1 MLGERLRTTRP
12 IGIEVPRSTDYLW
25 AMVITVWSLCRDVR
39 AGMTRRSRGRDQG
52 RWVLALASC
61 LLVLAS
67 GPQLQAAETRSALT
81 HDELMAPDGTVVD
94 VVDNSWFLPV
104 GESTAAVHRFEG
116 TLTVPRAEMQRSSY
130 AYAIQRNFPGFSVG
144 FVSSDGYLIP
154 INRSIIMNPGNWS
167 LILSPGRVWSE
178 PGDEGL
184 SRASFPFTLASPP
197 DRLFGGGEAHNGVAT
212 FLFDDTIVS
221 SFRFQI
227 TQETA
232 PDGNIYDMWGQL
244 PMEYRPGTVDG
255 AAEAAKDCADELAA
269 QVPVVPWSYLEAR
282 ADAEVLDSF
291 TAGLAQGEISAA
303 GLVIDGVL
311 YLQPSR
317 TRSGDYPYPQYM
329 QHAGMS
335 VSKSIGAGVSML
347 WLAEKY
353 GEDVFDLRIADY
365 LDITADHNGWDDVT
379 FGDALNMATGVGD
392 NSPEREP
399 NDIYANESGPN
410 YEDFYLGET
419 TAEKL
424 GAAFAAA
431 DYSWGPNEV
440 VRYTSSQT
448 FVLSAAMDAYLK
460 TMEGPDAD
468 LWTTMTEEVFRPIGI
483 HHMTMM
489 EIPNDGG
496 STPLMSS
503 GLRLTVDDVAKIT
516 TLLQNSGRH
525 NGEQI
530 LHAARTNDAL
540 YRTGE
545 LAGLPTGKSFRDGD
559 QAYHSSFW
567 SIPHRTANGTY
578 FQVPFM
584 SGAGGITIFLTPN
597 GVSTFVFTD
606 SGQDT
611 YSLNSPAVAEAIRA
625 YPEPGLPNV
634 SLTPNGF
641 EALNIIVLA
650 SIALGLLATVA
661 LIAHHTHLRRQIN
674 PR

>member
-1 MLGERLRTTRP
+1 M
-12 IGIEVPRSTDYLW
+12 
-25 AMVITVWSLCRDVR
+25 
-39 AGMTRRSRGRDQG
+39 
-52 RWVLALASC
+52 LAL
-61 LLVLAS
+61 VLS
-67 GPQLQAAETRSALT
+67 PQIQAAEARTTLT

-104 GESTAAVHRFEG
+104 GESNAAIHRFEG

-130 AYAIQRNFPGFSVG
+130 AYAIQRSFPGFSVG

-154 INRSIIMNPGNWS
+154 IDRSIIMNPGNWS
-167 LILSPGRVWSE
+167 MILSPGRVWSE
-178 PGDEGL
+178 PGDDGF

-197 DRLFGGGEAHNGVAT
+197 ERLFGGGEAHNGVAT
-212 FLFDDTIVS
+212 FLFDDSIVS

-232 PDGNIYDMWGQL
+232 ADGNIYDMWGQL
-244 PMEYRPGTVDG
+244 PMEYRPGTIDG
-255 AAEAAKDCADELAA
+255 AAEVAGGFAEELAA
-269 QVPVVPWSYLEAR
+269 QVPVAPWSDLEAR
-282 ADAEVLDSF
+282 VDAEVLDSF
-291 TAGLAQGEISAA
+291 TAGLAQEEISAA
-303 GLVIDGVL
+303 GLVVDGVL

-317 TRSGDYPYPQYM
+317 TRSGDYPYPRYM
-329 QHAGMS
+329 QHAAMS

-353 GEDVFDLRIADY
+353 GEDIFDLRIADY
-365 LDITADHNGWDDVT
+365 LDITADHDGWDDVT

-410 YEDFYLGET
+410 YRDFYLGET

-424 GAAFAAA
+424 AAAFAAA

-448 FVLSAAMDAYLK
+448 FVLSAAIDAYLR

-468 LWTTMTEEVFRPIGI
+468 LWTSLTEEVFRPIGV

-489 EIPNDGG
+489 EVPNAGG
-496 STPLMSS
+496 STPLMAS

-516 TLLQNSGRH
+516 TLLQNNGMH

-530 LHAARTNDAL
+530 LHPARTNDAL

-545 LAGLPTGKSFRDGD
+545 LVGLATGKSFRDGD

-567 SIPHRTANGTY
+567 SIPHRTTNGTY

-584 SGAGGITIFLTPN
+584 SGAGGITIFLAPN

-611 YSLNSPAVAEAIRA
+611 YSLNSPAVAEAIRP
-625 YPEPGLPNV
+625 YPENGLPNV
-634 SLTPNGF
+634 SMMPDGF
-641 EALNIIVLA
+641 GILSIIVLA
-650 SIALGLLATVA
+650 AIALGLLTTVT
-661 LIAHHTHLRRQIN
+661 LITRRTRRRRQTN
-674 PR
+674 PQ